1 MELKAL
7 EKWLKAILIG
17 VGLCGIVLYFV
28 IFPSLGQSFAYSNPE
43 YSFCYW
49 PWLIFLWV
57 SGIPCYVVLFIG
69 WKIATNIGNDKSFSM
84 ANVDHF
90 KRITWLAAIDT
101 AYFFVG
107 NVVFLFMNMSHP
119 GVTLG
124 SLIVVFI
131 GVAITVASAVLSRL
145 VKNAVDLQEQN
156 ELTI

>member
-1 MELKAL
+1 
-7 EKWLKAILIG
+7 
-17 VGLCGIVLYFV
+17 
-28 IFPSLGQSFAYSNPE
+28 
-43 YSFCYW
+43 
-49 PWLIFLWV
+49 
-57 SGIPCYVVLFIG
+57 
-69 WKIATNIGNDKSFSM
+69 M

-145 VKNAVDLQEQN
+145 VKNAADLQEQN